1 MMKSSDIAKYLGK
14 ELIGE
19 DIQIESFTS
28 LNNLSANSVV
38 FAKKYKTEYVDALKD
53 AREILAIVT
62 EEYVEKLSIPF
73 IVSSNPRLDFL
84 KVVAKFFPVKEVK
97 PGIHKTAVIEDGAKI
112 GKNVIVGAH
121 CYIGSQVTIGDD
133 TIILPNTSIYSK
145 VRIGSGC
152 YIKPG
157 AVIGGPGFGF
167 EFDENDV
174 PVHFPHTGEVIIG
187 NNVHIG
193 ANTSIDRATID
204 ATIIEDDVKIDDL
217 VHIAHNCYIGKNT
230 LITGGA
236 MLGGGVKIGRNSWI
250 SPNSTVL
257 QQLKIGDNAKVGI
270 GSVVLRNV
278 KDKTVV
284 FGIPAKKSDF

>member
-1 MMKSSDIAKYLGK
+1 MKSSDIAKYLGK

-19 DIQIESFTS
+19 DIQIDSFSS
-28 LNNLSANSVV
+28 LNNLSPRSIV
-38 FAKKYKTEYVDALKD
+38 FAKKYKTEYVEVLNG
-53 AREILAIVT
+53 ARDVLAIVT
-62 EEYVEKLSIPF
+62 DEYGGRLSIPY
-73 IVSSNPRLDFL
+73 IVSANPRLDFL
-84 KVVAKFFPVKEVK
+84 KVVAKFFPVEEVK
-97 PGIHKTAVIEDGAKI
+97 PGIHKTSVIDDGATI
-112 GKNVIVGAH
+112 GKNVIIGSH

-133 TIILPNTSIYSK
+133 TIILPNVSIYSK

-187 NNVHIG
+187 NNVYIG

-217 VHIAHNCYIGKNT
+217 VHVAHNCHIGKNT

-250 SPNSTVL
+250 APNSTIL